1 MNPNRLTFNTWN
13 TFIPHWVDGLA
24 ERASLIRRSFH
35 APILVHP
42 TFLPI
47 PPSERLSI
55 LLNEPLQSSPPS
67 HKPIPVHS
75 LHDLET
81 LSLHARNI
89 SSPPSTNIM
98 QHDLILL
105 SPFLQWTRDVPGMLV
120 QIYQSLAEG
129 GFFVGCF
136 FGQDTLCEFKHVCAD
151 LDIHHHGGLCQ
162 RFLPMI
168 HAKDAGALLQRAGFS
183 CPTADI
189 EHLTYHIPH
198 VIDLIHALRNSGFN
212 QTLITTHPSLPRTFL
227 TDANKIYQSRY
238 ANTRGLPVSIDLI
251 FICGWKQTQQTAFK
265 KQHATPARL
274 NQMDTNDG

>member
-13 TFIPHWVDGLA
+13 ALTPHWFDGLV
-24 ERASLIRRSFH
+24 ERASLIRRSFDT
-35 APILVHP
+35 PILVHP
-42 TFLPI
+42 TFLPP
-47 PPSERLSI
+47 PPSGRLSI
-55 LLNEPLQSSPPS
+55 LLNEHSPSSHLS
-67 HKPIPVHS
+67 HTPIPIHS

-81 LSLHARNI
+81 LCLHTHNV
-89 SSPPSTNIM
+89 SSPTPTNIT

-168 HAKDAGALLQRAGFS
+168 HTKDAGALLQRAGFS

-198 VIDLIHALRNSGFN
+198 VNDLIHALRNSGFN
-212 QTLITTHPSLPRTFL
+212 HTLIRTHPSLPRTFL
-227 TDANKIYQSRY
+227 TDANKIYQSYY
-238 ANTRGLPVSIDLI
+238 ANTHGLPVSIDLI
-251 FICGWKQTQQTAFK
+251 FICGWKQTHQITFK
-265 KQHATPARL
+265 KQRTTPC
-274 NQMDTNDG
+274 TT